1 MPSDPCASWR
11 NPRVL
16 LTLTLV
22 FLCGLLA
29 GGVSIRYGI
38 HQWTQKKGTPLPGN
52 DKEISL
58 QRLTRELDLTA
69 EQSKRLEVVLDDFV
83 KYVQT
88 LQAQMDDVR
97 ATGKERIMR
106 ILDDEQ
112 KKKFEAMLDGL
123 QARNRGGEP

>member
-29 GGVSIRYGI
+29 GGLSMRYGV
-38 HQWTQKKGTPLPGN
+38 HQWMHTKGTPLPGN

-58 QRLTRELDLTA
+58 HRLTRELDLTP

-83 KYVQT
+83 MYVQT
-88 LQAQMDDVR
+88 LQGQMDDGR

-106 ILDDEQ
+106 ILDPQQ

-123 QARNRGGEP
+123 QARNRSEP